1 MLDQDAL
8 IQQVLYNCDVAD
20 AHHAGLHS
28 VCGLALRLRELYKW
42 EKGLDPWVEK
52 ESSTVLDWIGQ
63 KEERWEDLSDKRLR
77 NIDISGVSYDP
88 FDSHRINTVLE
99 PFGLFYGSGYAW
111 SLRPT
116 FFLAL
121 LETKKKING
130 HTVYIQGRELA
141 RDLFTTPALAQDD
154 CVLIRQQTACYHLWD
169 QILYVRKSSRPALQY
184 ALQNYGI
191 DLGNRM
197 ALRKNLARIVADQ
210 IESYIYHELSEIED
224 QIFDR
229 AMWREIIAAFPRSPI
244 EFLARTVKD
253 LLADTNP
260 HGRLSYIVR
269 ERKAAP
275 LGFYVAF
282 MENLTKT
289 LFPEIFEAFQD
300 FSQSGNWQIIE
311 RAAASGY
318 DTARRYAETMV
329 HIYRKGKQHNDLP
342 GVKEEIARSLLET

>member
-1 MLDQDAL
+1 MFDQDAL

-20 AHHAGLHS
+20 AQHAGLHS

-52 ESSTVLDWIGQ
+52 ESSAVLDWIGQ
-63 KEERWEDLSDKRLR
+63 KEERWEDLSDKQLR

-88 FDSHRINTVLE
+88 FDSRRINAVLE
-99 PFGLFYGSGYAW
+99 PHGLFYGGGYAW

-121 LETKKKING
+121 LERKKKING

-141 RDLFTTPALAQDD
+141 RDLFTTPALSQDD
-154 CVLIRQQTACYHLWD
+154 CVLIRQQTANFHMWD
-169 QILYVRKSSRPALQY
+169 QIFYIRKSDRPALQF
-184 ALQNYGI
+184 ALQSYGI
-191 DLGNRM
+191 DLEDRI
-197 ALRKNLARIVADQ
+197 ALRKNLARIVADE

-229 AMWREIIAAFPRSPI
+229 ILWREMIAAFPHSPI
-244 EFLARTVKD
+244 EHLARTVKD

-260 HGRLSYIVR
+260 HGRLSFIVR
-269 ERKAAP
+269 ERKAAS

-282 MENLTKT
+282 RENLPKT
-289 LFPEIFEAFQD
+289 LFPEIDKAVHD

-311 RAAASGY
+311 HASASGY
-318 DTARRYAETMV
+318 NTARRYAYEMMR
-329 HIYRKGKQHNDLP
+329 IFRKGKEKNDLP
-342 GVKEEIARSLLET
+342 WAKEEIIRSLLET